1 MKVLPLIAV
10 SALLSLAACGKS
22 AEGGG
27 APNPADGPQ
36 AIAIPAN
43 LADLVAAG
51 DAKKGEE
58 LFASKGCKA
67 CHNLDATKLVGP
79 GLAGVSKRRSDAWVA
94 RMILKPE
101 EMVKTD
107 DEAKKLLATY
117 MTAMANQ
124 NVSAEAELPHLIAFL
139 KTK

>member
-10 SALLSLAACGKS
+10 TALLSLAACGKS
-22 AEGGG
+22 AESS

-79 GLAGVSKRRSDAWVA
+79 GLAGVTKRRSEAWIA

-107 DEAKKLLATY
+107 DEAKKLLAAY

-124 NVSAEAELPHLIAFL
+124 NVSAEAEMPHLIAYL

>member
-1 MKVLPLIAV
+1 MKLLPLIAV
-10 SALLSLAACGKS
+10 TALLCLSACGKS
-22 AEGGG
+22 AESA

-67 CHNLDATKLVGP
+67 CHNLDTAKLVGP
-79 GLAGVSKRRSDAWVA
+79 GLAGVSKRRSDAWMA

-107 DEAKKLLATY
+107 DEAKKLLAAY

-124 NVSAEAELPHLIAFL
+124 NVSAEAEMPHLIAFL

>member
-1 MKVLPLIAV
+1 MKVLPLLAV
-10 SALLSLAACGKS
+10 SALLSLYACGKS
-22 AEGGG
+22 AEGG
-27 APNPADGPQ
+27 APSAADGPQ

-43 LADLVAAG
+43 LAELVAAG

-101 EMVKTD
+101 EMVKSD

-124 NVSAEAELPHLIAFL
+124 NVGAEAELPHLIAFL

>member
-1 MKVLPLIAV
+1 MKLLPLIAV
-10 SALLSLAACGKS
+10 TALLCLSACGKS
-22 AEGGG
+22 AEAGG
-27 APNPADGPQ
+27 APNAADGPQ
-36 AIAIPAN
+36 AIAVPAN
-43 LADLVAAG
+43 LAELVTAG

-79 GLAGVSKRRSDAWVA
+79 GLAGVSKRRSDAWMA

-107 DEAKKLLATY
+107 DEAKKLLAAY
-117 MTAMANQ
+117 MSAMANQ
-124 NVSAEAELPHLIAFL
+124 NVNAETELPHLIAYL